1 MREIEYTQWLLG
13 VAWFCVCKLVGSLEG
28 EMDVSF
34 VVAVG
39 ASAAPLGERRVCVE
53 VV

>member
-1 MREIEYTQWLLG
+1 MREIKYTQWLLG

-28 EMDVSF
+28 EMDISF

-39 ASAAPLGERRVCVE
+39 ASATPLGERRVCVD